1 MWKQIAVWQVVLSV
15 GFFIYNP
22 VNLSNL
28 YAKKAEISVASMC
41 SLTAGW
47 PGLSFVTNG
56 HTIPHCRRNTHNR
69 HNTIHTTRQKAHTC
83 CLNIFINMHIVQ
95 TKTYVTDKHWR
106 NMTKN
111 CTMNCSR
118 VETRVNMLKVLHTS
132 GAAHSKTTG
141 KTEVIVHTCVLSDKK
156 SGEADILCWLFCH
169 TNNNI
174 TEHRLGGFSI

>member
-83 CLNIFINMHIVQ
+83 CLNIFINMQHAYCTNQDVCHWQ
-95 TKTYVTDKHWR
+95 TSTKYDNKLYNELFTGRDKSEHVESTSHEWR
-106 NMTKN
+106 RPFKDNWKDWSD
-111 CTMNCSR
+111 CPHVCAQWQEEWGGR
-118 VETRVNMLKVLHTS
+118 YFVLTLLPH
-132 GAAHSKTTG
+132 
-141 KTEVIVHTCVLSDKK
+141 
-156 SGEADILCWLFCH
+156 
-169 TNNNI
+169 
-174 TEHRLGGFSI
+174 

>member
-1 MWKQIAVWQVVLSV
+1 
-15 GFFIYNP
+15 
-22 VNLSNL
+22 
-28 YAKKAEISVASMC
+28 MC

-69 HNTIHTTRQKAHTC
+69 HNTIHLPPKSAHLLLKNIYQHATC
-83 CLNIFINMHIVQ
+83 ILYKPRRMSLTNIDEIWQ
-95 TKTYVTDKHWR
+95 
-106 NMTKN
+106 KN